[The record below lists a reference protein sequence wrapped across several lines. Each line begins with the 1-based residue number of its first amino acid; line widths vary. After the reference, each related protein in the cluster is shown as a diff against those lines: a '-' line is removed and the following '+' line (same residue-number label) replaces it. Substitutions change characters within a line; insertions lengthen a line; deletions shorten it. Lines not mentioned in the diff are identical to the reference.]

1 MWALQP
7 RSGARGGRQRS
18 ECGAGGRPRP
28 PTAQRIGR
36 QDALSAEL
44 PARVRPWS
52 ETLRTRWDEK
62 ADHPFVHALTRHYA
76 ARVRIRR
83 PGGDRRDHDGG
94 ADRDKKNPPK
104 SAHHLPA
111 KLATPPR
118 HNGFSTGYLPPWNI
132 ARQGRPIPNRGALA
146 PLRSL
151 AGEHGANR
159 YVRVIHQSAPATA
172 TNPISQNHS
181 QPRLYFRSAES
192 GGLAMAAGLSRLQ
205 PRVGIGGDPCLGCR
219 LGSEAID
226 LRSSAA
232 VLSHEDVS
240 TLAALE
246 RANFEASFNAP
257 SDTTTLKSNA
267 RLSPGARQTG
277 DQRATK
283 TIPAG

>member
-1 MWALQP
+1 MLPGFLQLHSRTFPVVVDEDHAGNPTTSSATHTGLSSSQRPVHQVAKPRRQRLAPMWALQP
-7 RSGARGGRQRS
+7 RLGARGGRPRS

-52 ETLRTRWDEK
+52 ETLRTRWDEE

-159 YVRVIHQSAPATA
+159 HVRVIHQSAPATA
-172 TNPISQNHS
+172 PARQSWLPVCRAFTHAMELVAIHA
-181 QPRLYFRSAES
+181 SA
-192 GGLAMAAGLSRLQ
+192 
-205 PRVGIGGDPCLGCR
+205 
-219 LGSEAID
+219 
-226 LRSSAA
+226 SASVAKPSTCA
-232 VLSHEDVS
+232 VLPLSHV
-240 TLAALE
+240 TRRYQPALCL
-246 RANFEASFNAP
+246 SGQ
-257 SDTTTLKSNA
+257 DLK
-267 RLSPGARQTG
+267 
-277 DQRATK
+277 
-283 TIPAG
+283 